1 MAGPFGDISS
11 DASQPATYG
20 STTGFNAANTGS
32 GIDWQAAL
40 KTLSA
45 GSAASDTQPVAIP
58 PLQAQQP
65 NIPQST
71 AVGSHLG
78 FTMRDVIELLYKR
91 QQAYQAAGMNQKGGV
106 VPPDFSAPMGL
117 LGIR

>member
-1 MAGPFGDISS
+1 MQGPTQSGAPLS
-11 DASQPATYG
+11 
-20 STTGFNAANTGS
+20 S
-32 GIDWQAAL
+32 GIDWNAAL
-40 KTLSA
+40 KTLGA

-58 PLQAQQP
+58 PLQQQQP
-65 NIPQST
+65 SIPQST

-78 FTMRDVIELLYKR
+78 FNLRDVIELLYKR
-91 QQAYQAAGMNQKGGV
+91 QQAYQQAGMNPKGGV

>member
-1 MAGPFGDISS
+1 MAGPFGSISS
-11 DASQPATYG
+11 DASSPSTYG
-20 STTGFNAANTGS
+20 DTTGFNSANTGS
-32 GIDWQAAL
+32 GIDWNGVL
-40 KTLSA
+40 KTLGQ
-45 GSAASDTQPVAIP
+45 GSPATSDQPIAIP

-65 NIPQST
+65 SIPQST

-78 FTMRDVIELLYKR
+78 FNLRDVIELLYKR
-91 QQAYQAAGMNQKGGV
+91 QQAYQAAGMSPKGGV